1 MTKTKDFQFK
11 QFIVRGGYSGMPVS
25 TDGVLLGTW
34 APVKEIHSI
43 LDIGTGT
50 GLLSLMCAQRNHE
63 LIIDAIDIDENAFQA
78 AQINI
83 TSSPWENRITL
94 HHANILTHHFN
105 KKFDAIICNPPY
117 FNNGPHSN
125 TPSRAKARHT
135 TYLDHSS
142 LLRRCHSLLSSSGKA
157 HFIFPLT
164 EGHEF
169 LDLISQN
176 NWFVS
181 EICYVQPTNTKPANR
196 LLISIQKQ
204 PTHQSVTSLI
214 IRENGHYS
222 DDFTA
227 LTKDFYLKM

>member
-25 TDGVLLGTW
+25 TDGVLLGART
-34 APVKEIHSI
+34 PVEEIHSL

-50 GLLSLMCAQRNHE
+50 GLLSLMCAQRNKS

-78 AQINI
+78 AKINI
-83 TSSPWENRITL
+83 ASSPWENRITL
-94 HHANILTHHFN
+94 HHADILTHYFN

-117 FNNGPHSN
+117 FNTGQCSR
-125 TPSRAKARHT
+125 TPPRAKARHT
-135 TYLDHSS
+135 THLDHLSI
-142 LLRRCHSLLSSSGKA
+142 LRRSHMLLSSDGKA
-157 HFIFPLT
+157 HFIFPVV
-164 EGHEF
+164 EGNEF
-169 LDLISQN
+169 LDLVVQN
-176 NWFVS
+176 GWFVS
-181 EICYVQPTNTKPANR
+181 EICHVQPTNTKPANR

-204 PTHQSVTSLI
+204 PAVRLITSLI